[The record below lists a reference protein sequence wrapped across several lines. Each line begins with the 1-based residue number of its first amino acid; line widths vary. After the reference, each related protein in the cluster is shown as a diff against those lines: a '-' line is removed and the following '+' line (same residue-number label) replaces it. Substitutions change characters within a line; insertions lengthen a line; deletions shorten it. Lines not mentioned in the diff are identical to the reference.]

1 MKVFITGVTGY
12 LGGSLSARLI
22 YDGHVV
28 SGLVRDESKV
38 GSLKKIGVSPVIGS
52 LDSNAVLVNAAR
64 EADAVIN
71 AASSDHRGAVE
82 ALVTALSM
90 SGKPLLHTSGTSIIC
105 DDARGAYES
114 PAIFH
119 DDSVVEPL
127 AMRAQRVEI
136 DRFVRRAGI
145 DRGVRSVVICP
156 SMVYGDGR
164 GMQVHSDQI
173 PKLRE
178 RSKIAGAGLYIGA
191 GLNRW
196 SNVYIDDLVNLY
208 LLALEKAPS
217 GSFFF
222 AENGEETLS
231 RVAEA
236 VSWSIGLDGRTAS
249 WNADEAIS
257 EYGDW
262 ARFALAS
269 NSRVRSTNAR
279 RLLGWSPSGPE
290 LFETVGGKK
299 K

>member
-1 MKVFITGVTGY
+1 MKVFITGATGY

-22 YDGHVV
+22 HDGHVV
-28 SGLVRDESKV
+28 YGLVRDESKV
-38 GSLKKIGVSPVIGS
+38 ESLKKIGVSPVIGS
-52 LDSNAVLVNAAR
+52 LDDSEVLVYEAQK
-64 EADAVIN
+64 ADAVIN

-105 DDARGAYES
+105 DDARGAHES

-119 DDSVVEPL
+119 DDSVIEPL
-127 AMRAQRVEI
+127 PMRTERVEI

-164 GMQVHSDQI
+164 GMQVDSDQI
-173 PKLRE
+173 PKLRKK
-178 RSKIAGAGLYIGA
+178 SKQIGAGLYIGA

-196 SNVYIDDLVNLY
+196 SNVFIDDLVNLY

-217 GSFFF
+217 GSLFF
-222 AENGEETLS
+222 AENGEETLN

-236 VSWSIGLDGRTAS
+236 VSWSLGFGGQTAS

-279 RLLGWSPSGPE
+279 RLLGWKPSGPN
-290 LFETVGGKK
+290 LFATVGGEKK
-299 K
+299 